1 VKKKIT
7 TESFTLILLLTVFI
21 GCAVNPFTGERQ
33 LALVN
38 SGTVN
43 QLAAD
48 EYKKIKT
55 KSKVL
60 NPATNSSA
68 AMVTRVGSKL
78 AEAITQY
85 YTGKG
90 LAKHLGAFQWEY
102 MTIDE
107 PTVNAW
113 CMPGGKIAVYT
124 GILPVTKNEDALA
137 VVMGHEVAHAIAE
150 HGKSRMNTGLV
161 QQFGGVA
168 LQVAVMN
175 KPAQTQNLFMSAYNV
190 GTTVGAILPWGR
202 NDELEADR
210 LGLIYC
216 ALAGYNP
223 QEAIPFWQ
231 RMAQT
236 GGGQKPPEWLSTH
249 PAEQSRIAQLQ
260 QLMPEAMA
268 MYNAAKNRTGTS
280 EIKKTVEPDSWK
292 KGGN

>member
-1 VKKKIT
+1 VKLRIT
-7 TESFTLILLLTVFI
+7 TETVTLILVLALFI
-21 GCAVNPFTGERQ
+21 GCAVNPFTGQRQ

-68 AMVTRVGSKL
+68 AMVTRVGSRL
-78 AEAITQY
+78 SAAIEKY
-85 YTGKG
+85 YTEKG
-90 LAKHLGAFQWEY
+90 LAKHLKAFEWEY

-107 PTVNAW
+107 PTINAW

-124 GILPVTKNEDALA
+124 GILPITQNEDALA

-150 HGKSRMNTGLV
+150 HGKSRMNAGLV
-161 QQFGGVA
+161 QQFGGMA

-175 KPAQTQNLFMSAYNV
+175 KPAQTQNLFLSAYNV

-202 NDELEADR
+202 QDELEADR

-231 RMAQT
+231 RMAQI

-249 PAEQSRIAQLQ
+249 PAEENRIAQLQ
-260 QLMPEAMA
+260 KLMPEAMA
-268 MYNAAKNRTGTS
+268 LYKGAKNS
-280 EIKKTVEPDSWK
+280 
-292 KGGN
+292 N

>member
-1 VKKKIT
+1 MKTRIS
-7 TESFTLILLLTVFI
+7 TEALTLTAVLLLFI

-48 EYKKIKT
+48 EYKKIRT

-68 AMVTRVGSKL
+68 AMVTRVGSRL
-78 AEAITQY
+78 AAAINKY
-85 YTGKG
+85 YTEKG

-202 NDELEADR
+202 QDELEADR

-249 PAEQSRIAQLQ
+249 PAEQNRIAQLQ
-260 QLMPEAMA
+260 KLMPEAMA
-268 MYNAAKNRTGTS
+268 LYNGNRNS
-280 EIKKTVEPDSWK
+280 NYPADAQKAVEPESWK
-292 KGGN
+292 KGNN